1 MRTHLRIFY
10 ISCTVQNILEDI
22 AQLHFSPSAAHLN
35 VRQNTPQL
43 VHAAG
48 KALHLSQGLV
58 HLAQALVD
66 LRKLLLQRLIKAL
79 IHSHADALQVLVR
92 HIRQT
97 RHTLVNLFA
106 QPVARRLVFQAC
118 RPRQCVL
125 LAAQVVHAFRKPAL
139 QKLQPLRRHIRLGA
153 SLYQ

>member
-10 ISCTVQNILEDI
+10 ISCTVKNILEDI

-43 VHAAG
+43 VHTAG

-79 IHSHADALQVLVR
+79 IHSHAYALQVLVR

-118 RPRQCVL
+118 RPRQCAL
-125 LAAQVVHAFRKPAL
+125 LAAQVIHAFRKPAL
-139 QKLQPLRRHIRLGA
+139 QKLQPLRRHIRLRA

>member
-10 ISCTVQNILEDI
+10 IPGAVKNILEDI
-22 AQLHFSPSAAHLN
+22 AQLHFAPGTAHLN
-35 VRQNTPQL
+35 VGKNTPQL

-48 KALHLSQGLV
+48 KALHLSQGLM
-58 HLAQALVD
+58 HLAQAFID

-79 IHSHADALQVLVR
+79 VHSHADALQILVS

-97 RHTLVNLFA
+97 RHAFVNLFA
-106 QPVARRLVFQAC
+106 QPVARRLIFQAR
-118 RPRQCVL
+118 RPRQCAL
-125 LAAQVVHAFRKPAL
+125 LAAQVIHAFRKPAL
-139 QKLQPLRRHIRLGA
+139 QKLQPLRRHVRLRP

>member
-10 ISCTVQNILEDI
+10 ISGTVKNILEDI
-22 AQLHFSPSAAHLN
+22 AQLHFAPSAAHLN
-35 VRQNTPQL
+35 VRQNAPQL
-43 VHAAG
+43 IHAAG
-48 KALHLSQGLV
+48 KTLHLSQGLV

-79 IHSHADALQVLVR
+79 VHSHADALQVLVR

-97 RHTLVNLFA
+97 RHTLINLFA

-118 RPRQCVL
+118 RPRQCAL

-139 QKLQPLRRHIRLGA
+139 QKLQPLRRHVRLGA